1 MQDSD
6 HVIAQSHIELEKRI
20 RERAHQIWLSH
31 REGKDRGQHGA
42 LEDWLEAERQVLG
55 ENPKFSA
62 QNRGTTVGDAHA
74 PDRSRMT
81 ETSVTEAVEASPQ
94 TAGNKPKRNAGQ
106 PARKTRGA
114 TAGSRPDPD
123 PNA

>member
-1 MQDSD
+1 MPDSD
-6 HVIAQSHIELEKRI
+6 HVIAHSHIELEKRI

-55 ENPKFSA
+55 GNTKYSA
-62 QNRGTTVGDAHA
+62 QNRGTTVGNAHA
-74 PDRSRMT
+74 PDRSHMT
-81 ETSVTEAVEASPQ
+81 ETGAAETAVAQ
-94 TAGNKPKRNAGQ
+94 TPGSKIKRNIGQ
-106 PARKTRGA
+106 PGRKTRGA
-114 TAGSRPDPD
+114 TAGTRPEPD